1 MKRIIR
7 DRLLTPEEA
16 AENELI
22 RKQVAKDFPPKYQ
35 KPMTKEKQRQSLSI
49 VCELINQVPA
59 MSDADLLKEI
69 QRRFPAVVG
78 TGRES
83 RETMILWLIKDE
95 LYNQFDPG
103 FMPRKHLTKA

>member
-1 MKRIIR
+1 M
-7 DRLLTPEEA
+7 
-16 AENELI
+16 
-22 RKQVAKDFPPKYQ
+22 
-35 KPMTKEKQRQSLSI
+35 MTKEKQRHSLSI

-103 FMPRKHLTKA
+103 FIPRKRMKRIIRDRLLTPEEVAKDELIREQIAKDFPPIKLDNSS